1 MMALAALVVLAAVSC
16 ARATSS
22 DFLDEFLHA
31 AVVGLGNVS
40 LPSLG
45 RDTMVINTALCTRF
59 AAKDMEVSS
68 FQPPKDQRKLDGI
81 VVVSG
86 LDMSC
91 TLECS
96 VVQHD
101 GQHGGQRVLKDIT
114 VDVAIV
120 DASFHLR
127 LRFSGA
133 GDLDSTLPS
142 NTTLEECTSN
152 FVVDPTRVS
161 VKGLSPLETRF
172 ATYVV
177 NRVAEYVGP
186 YVVDPLLCGS
196 VTLATKA
203 VSGALAFVPAAIDLL
218 PHDLPWIRWVERSI
232 KPLEA
237 NSSIPLAPYSSSL
250 PVKLV
255 AAVVN
260 DVLGA
265 RTKHKPH
272 GLVINEMIDARMGG
286 SNIFLDFTD
295 DAGAGYVLVSRS
307 LAHVDVALILT
318 SIALDNLNT
327 FDALAFMAVPDAKYT
342 LNTTVSLRGPFSL
355 LVSLQVA
362 MPNTRAVNFVAR
374 MTASELR
381 LSLDVLLALDAK
393 RLSEAN
399 TRELMACVLSHAL
412 AGLQIPRLS
421 VAGSLDGPTL
431 VAAEGEKDRL
441 PVVLQ
446 SFIDVFALKPFAGG
460 IGSLVR
466 GTGDAPSAMARA
478 LAWLPP
484 GSLREALHVL
494 FTCSP
499 VSRPPGPFPVNN
511 FVRLAQSRWVA
522 LAGLLVNDFIGLDYA
537 DFSINR
543 LIDTAA
549 KTISAHYR
557 HALTPPARAGF
568 VHLPGALHLGGHVAT
583 VFDSFPPNAT
593 LHVTL
598 RDFSAGPLHS
608 IERFQV
614 LKQNLSENAYA
625 LDNAV
630 DIGGPITVKVKL
642 TLAMHE
648 VLQHRTDVV
657 DEYAVTLQVATKTVA
672 AVAAAF
678 AARVNFDALATGSV
692 ALGDLAGPCIAVVLS
707 PTHAF
712 ELLALAGSLGG
723 AAVKVRCLQTCESTA
738 AAETA
743 AQMSAVD
750 LDALLAR
757 ALPKLEAVLT
767 GRDASYFDGFNVTQ
781 GLDWIVHEWR
791 RQCVQDGPPP
801 PHKTRMSK
809 PKWIP
814 SMRWV
819 MAIAAML
826 QALGFAGTLYRAK
839 AAHRRKRL
847 ASAARIEALALEI
860 AETEAADEVL
870 TPERAR
876 HLLLQPDASVDSAR
890 DTVPASP
897 TLLNSPL
904 ARLLQREP
912 SVGHVHALLSGTSQR
927 RDRLYL
933 IGFDKALVS
942 HPSLPLHLRAGVVG
956 LLVLNF
962 VLVVASTFYT
972 MASIEILVHALG
984 DRMQSI
990 PMLRL
995 SLDECIDM
1003 MVEGHALLFAAF
1015 VGTLSGLLPWMR
1027 VSGVLFVWCA
1037 PTSALPDARRAVW
1050 LSRLEAVGRCVF
1062 AQFYLLLFFQATVT
1076 EHLAFPGAVIDI
1088 ETVPQY
1094 GLFLFLLASVLSL
1107 VLGEISVQC
1116 NERACAADEEVI
1128 SGVAA
1133 LPFFEVPNDI
1143 VGAST
1148 AIHPAAVVIWVVWL
1162 TSLTLAL
1169 SVNVIN
1175 VEFVGFSG
1183 FGVYMV
1189 TGSKQSSASLGS
1201 LTALL
1206 VDSDPSHVIASGG
1219 LAVMVLV
1226 HAVLVVCAPVV
1237 ECLLYGVA
1245 LLRPEW
1251 SLRVPT
1257 RVANHLGSI
1266 DVLFATL
1273 VVVSLQVHTFFDS
1286 VASQLSFLPLWIS
1299 DWLMRFGAS
1308 KREAVTFGIRAAVLP
1323 WGAVCIIFALAT
1335 SFVARNAL
1343 ANRGRWLSHWW
1354 WSAQDSQV
1362 SD

>member
-1 MMALAALVVLAAVSC
+1 V
-16 ARATSS
+16 
-22 DFLDEFLHA
+22 
-31 AVVGLGNVS
+31 
-40 LPSLG
+40 
-45 RDTMVINTALCTRF
+45 
-59 AAKDMEVSS
+59 
-68 FQPPKDQRKLDGI
+68 
-81 VVVSG
+81 
-86 LDMSC
+86 
-91 TLECS
+91 
-96 VVQHD
+96 
-101 GQHGGQRVLKDIT
+101 
-114 VDVAIV
+114 
-120 DASFHLR
+120 
-127 LRFSGA
+127 
-133 GDLDSTLPS
+133 
-142 NTTLEECTSN
+142 
-152 FVVDPTRVS
+152 
-161 VKGLSPLETRF
+161 
-172 ATYVV
+172 
-177 NRVAEYVGP
+177 
-186 YVVDPLLCGS
+186 
-196 VTLATKA
+196 
-203 VSGALAFVPAAIDLL
+203 
-218 PHDLPWIRWVERSI
+218 
-232 KPLEA
+232 
-237 NSSIPLAPYSSSL
+237 
-250 PVKLV
+250 
-255 AAVVN
+255 
-260 DVLGA
+260 
-265 RTKHKPH
+265 
-272 GLVINEMIDARMGG
+272 
-286 SNIFLDFTD
+286 
-295 DAGAGYVLVSRS
+295 
-307 LAHVDVALILT
+307 
-318 SIALDNLNT
+318 
-327 FDALAFMAVPDAKYT
+327 
-342 LNTTVSLRGPFSL
+342 
-355 LVSLQVA
+355 
-362 MPNTRAVNFVAR
+362 
-374 MTASELR
+374 
-381 LSLDVLLALDAK
+381 
-393 RLSEAN
+393 
-399 TRELMACVLSHAL
+399 
-412 AGLQIPRLS
+412 
-421 VAGSLDGPTL
+421 
-431 VAAEGEKDRL
+431 
-441 PVVLQ
+441 
-446 SFIDVFALKPFAGG
+446 
-460 IGSLVR
+460 
-466 GTGDAPSAMARA
+466 
-478 LAWLPP
+478 
-484 GSLREALHVL
+484 
-494 FTCSP
+494 
-499 VSRPPGPFPVNN
+499 
-511 FVRLAQSRWVA
+511 
-522 LAGLLVNDFIGLDYA
+522 
-537 DFSINR
+537 
-543 LIDTAA
+543 
-549 KTISAHYR
+549 
-557 HALTPPARAGF
+557 
-568 VHLPGALHLGGHVAT
+568 
-583 VFDSFPPNAT
+583 
-593 LHVTL
+593 
-598 RDFSAGPLHS
+598 
-608 IERFQV
+608 
-614 LKQNLSENAYA
+614 
-625 LDNAV
+625 
-630 DIGGPITVKVKL
+630 
-642 TLAMHE
+642 
-648 VLQHRTDVV
+648 
-657 DEYAVTLQVATKTVA
+657 
-672 AVAAAF
+672 AF

-707 PTHAF
+707 PTRAF

-723 AAVKVRCLQTCESTA
+723 AAVNVRCLQTCESTA
-738 AAETA
+738 AADTA
-743 AQMSAVD
+743 AQMSAID

-757 ALPKLEAVLT
+757 ALPELEAVLS

-781 GLDWIVHEWR
+781 GLDWIVREWH
-791 RQCVQDGPPP
+791 RQCVHDGPPP
-801 PHKTRMSK
+801 PRKTRMSK

-814 SMRWV
+814 PMRWV
-819 MAIAAML
+819 MAIAALL
-826 QALGFAGTLYRAK
+826 QVLGFAGTMYGAK
-839 AAHRRKRL
+839 ASHRRERL
-847 ASAARIEALALEI
+847 SGAARVEALVREV
-860 AETEAADEVL
+860 AETEAVDEAVNGL

-876 HLLLQPDASVDSAR
+876 HLLLAPPPPPRDVSVDSVR
-890 DTVPASP
+890 ESVPASP
-897 TLLNSPL
+897 TLANSPL

-912 SVGHVHALLSGTSQR
+912 SVGHVHALLSGTSER

-933 IGFDKALVS
+933 IGFDKALAS
-942 HPSLPLHLRAGVVG
+942 HPALPLHVRAGVVG
-956 LLVLNF
+956 LLVFNF
-962 VLVVASTFYT
+962 VLFVASTFFT
-972 MASIEILVHALG
+972 MASIEILVLALG
-984 DRMQSI
+984 DRMHNI